1 MIVKKQKKNNNNKR
15 GIKAWFPWKARKQE
29 FHQRVYTIEFFR
41 NNHFL
46 LKYFLTEIMYQ
57 N

>member
-1 MIVKKQKKNNNNKR
+1 MIVKKQKKKKNKR
-15 GIKAWFPWKARKQE
+15 GIKTWFPWKARKQE

-41 NNHFL
+41 SNHFL